1 MSAKPSPP
9 KLNRDGLEEFR
20 SRTNGREILVQLTS
34 RLEELDMEHRDDK
47 LPLTYIALDALG
59 AFVGCRLEG
68 YSDEELRATWPK
80 NWGTEEISVP
90 LVLLVALR
98 DAWFDYKVA
107 PIGKTLG
114 ESFHMEGLGAR
125 GVKGRKQTR
134 DKRKGLSN
142 RVLNEYICAEGE
154 ISLEDAI
161 AIVAESQGVAFKTV
175 EKAYQ
180 ECGPETRKR
189 LARFG
194 IIDTH

>member
-1 MSAKPSPP
+1 MSTKPSPP
-9 KLNRDGLEEFR
+9 KLNREGLKEFR
-20 SRTNGREILVQLTS
+20 SMTNGRGILVQLTS
-34 RLEELDMEHRDDK
+34 RLEELDIEHRDDK

-114 ESFHMEGLGAR
+114 ESFLWKAHVPAASKVAKKLVINAR
-125 GVKGRKQTR
+125 
-134 DKRKGLSN
+134 D
-142 RVLNEYICAEGE
+142 
-154 ISLEDAI
+154 
-161 AIVAESQGVAFKTV
+161 
-175 EKAYQ
+175 
-180 ECGPETRKR
+180 
-189 LARFG
+189 
-194 IIDTH
+194 

>member
-1 MSAKPSPP
+1 M
-9 KLNRDGLEEFR
+9 
-20 SRTNGREILVQLTS
+20 TNGRGILVQLTS
-34 RLEELDMEHRDDK
+34 RLEELDIEHRDGK
-47 LPLTYIALDALG
+47 LPSTYIALDALG

-68 YSDEELRATWPK
+68 YSDEEWRATWPEI
-80 NWGTEEISVP
+80 WGTEEISVP

-114 ESFHMEGLGAR
+114 ESFHLEGLGAR

-134 DKRKGLSN
+134 DKSKGLSN